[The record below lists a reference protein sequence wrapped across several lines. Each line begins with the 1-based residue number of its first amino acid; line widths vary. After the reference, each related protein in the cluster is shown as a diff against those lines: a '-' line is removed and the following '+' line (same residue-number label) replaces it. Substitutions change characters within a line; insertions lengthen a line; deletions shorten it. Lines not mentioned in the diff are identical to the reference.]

1 MGALAWKE
9 LTGVTQGGVRTHT
22 GGYAGR
28 YKGLQDLRGVVA
40 GEGCGDEGVEG
51 RWLRVRLS

>member
-1 MGALAWKE
+1 MWKE

-28 YKGLQDLRGVVA
+28 YKGLQEGDLRGVVA